1 MADNL
6 LSTDNDS
13 DKIYSHSGFSSTIT
27 DSFSS
32 PSTYTFGVAW
42 DGSSDCYYS
51 KKPFRNYSVLTK
63 EQFDKLHSLIFQK
76 REVEFHSE
84 NLKRP
89 EKYDEAKYNDIKD
102 KDGNVMGKK
111 VAKAQEKIQELKN
124 EGIELEI

>member
-1 MADNL
+1 MKYFNE
-6 LSTDNDS
+6 TRNFE
-13 DKIYSHSGFSSTIT
+13 KIQFEELRKQI
-27 DSFSS
+27 
-32 PSTYTFGVAW
+32 
-42 DGSSDCYYS
+42 DGKYNAIHDELSDCYYN
-51 KKPFRNYSVLTK
+51 KKPFRNYGVLTK

-102 KDGNVMGKK
+102 KDGNVIGKK
-111 VAKAQEKIQELKN
+111 VDKAQEKIQELKN